1 MTDSYQAIYDAVRSR
16 ISGGDISQAVERCL
30 DFSHQATMVM
40 QSCQNA
46 ASEYERPSVV
56 FKPKLAKDGDHWCAL
71 LGDNLQDGV
80 AGFGKSPAEAMW
92 NFDAKWYEKLPIK
105 EAA

>member
-1 MTDSYQAIYDAVRSR
+1 
-16 ISGGDISQAVERCL
+16 
-30 DFSHQATMVM
+30 MVM

-56 FKPKLAKDGDHWCAL
+56 FKPRLLMDGDQWCAL
-71 LGDNLQDGV
+71 FGLNLQEGV

-92 NFDAKWYEKLPIK
+92 DFDKKWYEKLPT
-105 EAA
+105 EGAA

>member
-1 MTDSYQAIYDAVRSR
+1 MSDSYQAIYDAVRSR
-16 ISGGDISQAVERCL
+16 ISGCDVGSIVERAL

-56 FKPKLAKDGDHWCAL
+56 FRPKLCIDGDQWCAL
-71 LGDNLQDGV
+71 YGNDLQHGV

-92 NFDAKWYEKLPIK
+92 DFDKNWHAKIANV